1 MKSHWLAVFGSA
13 VLLTSCES
21 KTGTGALAGAGVGAL
36 AGGLIGGNATGA
48 LIGGAVGAAG
58 GALIGAALDAQ
69 DRENLQQ
76 NSPQTLQRIDNRE
89 QLSIYD
95 VEAMAKNGLSDDVII
110 EQIKNTKSVFYLT
123 SDQIIELKQAGVS
136 EKVIQYMMKTEER

>member
-1 MKSHWLAVFGSA
+1 MKANWVAIMGIA
-13 VLLTSCES
+13 GLLTSCES

-36 AGGLIGGNATGA
+36 AGGLIAGNATGA

-69 DRENLQQ
+69 DRDNLQQ
-76 NSPQTLQRIDNRE
+76 NSPQTLQKIDNRE

-110 EQIKNTKSVFYLT
+110 RQIQNTKSVFYLT

-136 EKVIQYMMKTEER
+136 EKVIEYMMQTGN